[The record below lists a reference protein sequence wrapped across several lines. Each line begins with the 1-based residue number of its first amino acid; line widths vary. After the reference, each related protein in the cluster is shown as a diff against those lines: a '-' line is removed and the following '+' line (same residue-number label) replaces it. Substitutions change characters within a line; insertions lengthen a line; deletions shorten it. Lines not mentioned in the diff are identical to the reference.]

1 MWPWWV
7 KIPTED
13 FADVT
18 LAILME
24 MMLDVAMGMID
35 MEDDKVADM
44 VLMIPNEDFSDGTV
58 AIGYCI
64 CLSIDKSQRS

>member
-1 MWPWWV
+1 M
-7 KIPTED
+7 
-13 FADVT
+13 
-18 LAILME
+18 LME
-24 MMLDVAMGMID
+24 MMLEVAIGVIN

>member
-1 MWPWWV
+1 M

-13 FADVT
+13 FTSVT
-18 LAILME
+18 MVTLME

-44 VLMIPNEDFSDGTV
+44 VLKM
-58 AIGYCI
+58 
-64 CLSIDKSQRS
+64 

>member
-1 MWPWWV
+1 M
-7 KIPTED
+7 
-13 FADVT
+13 
-18 LAILME
+18 
-24 MMLDVAMGMID
+24 D

-58 AIGYCI
+58 SIGYCI